1 MTHLQ
6 ISIVSDIM
14 CPWCI
19 IGYKSLEQAL
29 KRVSPDIT
37 AELKWL
43 PFELNPDMPEEGQD
57 LREHLM
63 EKYGITAQQSDQN
76 RDQITARGKEVG
88 FEFRFSN
95 SLRMVNS
102 FDCHRLLAWAVEQGK
117 QHELQLA
124 LFQAHFQDN
133 IPLNDYR
140 LLADLAGQA
149 GLDPGMAIEVLTT
162 GQYADIVRAEQKE
175 SFRLGI
181 QSVPTFIINN
191 KYAINGGQPAEV
203 FEQALNQIAEQ
214 QAETTS

>member
-102 FDCHRLLAWAVEQGK
+102 FDCHRLLAWAAEQGK

-214 QAETTS
+214 QAETTG